1 MNWELV
7 ESQLVGQPRGRR
19 ARFGESTVVVPFETP
34 FPLWEAV
41 EAALTEDESEEHV
54 GLEWPGDV
62 EELLTAEGALVSMLS
77 YDWEGGPGATS
88 GAGLD
93 TVGKGDAHRYLCWW
107 DELESYRALAAIRP
121 YDPLAVS
128 ATVASFIATNGD
140 EYGMAAI
147 GDLPTGITNEQPR
160 LLPERVVRQAFSDFH
175 ELGRPWRTGGR
186 STTGSLRPTGEEP
199 Q

>member
-7 ESQLVGQPRGRR
+7 ESQLVEAATGTTR
-19 ARFGESTVVVPFETP
+19 RFGESTVVVPFETP

-54 GLEWPGDV
+54 GLESWPGDV
-62 EELLTAEGALVSMLS
+62 QELLTAEGALVSLLS
-77 YDWEGGPGATS
+77 YDWEETS

-93 TVGKGDAHRYLCWW
+93 IVGKGAARRYLCWW

-121 YDPLAVS
+121 WDDPLAIS

-140 EYGMAAI
+140 EYGMTAI
-147 GDLPTGITNEQPR
+147 GDLPTGITNEQPK
-160 LLPERVVRQAFSDFH
+160 LLPERVVRQAFSDVH
-175 ELGRPWRTGGR
+175 EAGGAWDDEE
-186 STTGSLRPTGEEP
+186 SFDDWFASAYWEEP